1 MDPITTMIVTALALG
16 AAAGLKTTAEQAVK
30 DAYAGVKALIQRKY
44 ADVSLAQLEE
54 APESEARR
62 AVVEEDLAKT
72 DADKDEELLQQARAL
87 IDVVEKHDQGT
98 AAAIGI
104 DLEDVKA
111 AYLKVGKVASEG
123 TGVKVKKGR
132 FKEGIEIDEVRAG
145 KVGGEDPN
153 P

>member
-44 ADVSLAQLEE
+44 ADVSLAELEE

-104 DLEDVKA
+104 DLEDVEA
-111 AYLKVGKVASEG
+111 AYLKAGT